1 MNIENLKFQVSGN
14 CLLVIN
20 EEENT
25 RKEILKDSISTI
37 TTEDE
42 TITISYKENDGEE
55 KVTIT
60 ASAEKAEGVKKI
72 LEELLNKK

>member
-42 TITISYKENDGEE
+42 TITISYKKTME
-55 KVTIT
+55 K
-60 ASAEKAEGVKKI
+60 KK
-72 LEELLNKK
+72 